1 MEYVILPNLKFTLIF
16 ITNPSTIISIR
27 NLELEEESKKLFSF
41 LIYINKNKVRN
52 LPTKVRSR
60 ISYKCLTFYL
70 LSEFIMLN
78 LKACP
83 LWRDILV

>member
-70 LSEFIMLN
+70 LSEFINVEPEGMSVM
-78 LKACP
+78 A
-83 LWRDILV
+83 

>member
-70 LSEFIMLN
+70 LSEFINVEPEGVSVM
-78 LKACP
+78 A
-83 LWRDILV
+83 